1 MILFEKEINNIFK
14 KINLKKGDI
23 IFLVSDITKLIIYF
37 KKIKIYFDINLF
49 LNILIKTIG
58 KTGTLALPTYNW
70 DFCEGKDFNY
80 YKTKSMT
87 GSLGSAAL
95 KRKDFVR
102 TRHPIYSF
110 AITGSETKKILKLKH
125 KSCFGEDSPFAFFYK
140 KNAKYLSIG
149 VDYKSLGFTP
159 VHYVEEKVGVN
170 YRYFK
175 RFRGNFVDE
184 KGKKKKIEC
193 KFFVKDLSKISM
205 TGIREE
211 TDKKLLSINAISKH
225 FICDN
230 NFNVIQ
236 LKPALNLLIKN
247 LKDKSKKKKLIFPL
261 KNNNIKRS
269 KINELNAYQ

>member
-1 MILFEKEINNIFK
+1 MSLFEKEIRNILK
-14 KINLKKGDI
+14 KINLKRGDI
-23 IFLVSDITKLIIYF
+23 IFLVSDITKLIIHF
-37 KKIKIYFDINLF
+37 RKRKINFDINIF
-49 LNILIKTIG
+49 LDVIIKTIG

-80 YKTKSMT
+80 NTTKSMT
-87 GSLGSAAL
+87 GSLGSVAL
-95 KRKDFVR
+95 GRKDFVR
-102 TRHPIYSF
+102 TIHPIYSF
-110 AITGSETKKILKLKH
+110 AITGGETKTILKLKH

-175 RFRGNFVDE
+175 NFYGNFINK

-205 TGIREE
+205 TGIRKE
-211 TDKKLLSINAISKH
+211 TDEELLKINAIKKN

-230 NFNVIQ
+230 DFVIIR
-236 LKPALNLLIKN
+236 LKPAINLLIKN
-247 LKDKSKKKKLIFPL
+247 LEDKSVKKKLIYPL

-269 KINELNAYQ
+269 KINELNVYQ